1 MSLDTWID
9 WASGPLFRLSLAI
22 CLLGLFYHVVATLQ
36 LVFVARSRAA
46 IRDWSLIQIARRTA
60 AWLAPWRI
68 VTQRPLYGT
77 ASLLFH
83 AAVLLVPLFYVG
95 HVGLLGTW
103 WPAWWPTL
111 APLAA
116 DVLTWLGI
124 IGLVVLLGSRLVIT
138 RSRDLTRFADAAILA
153 ALLVTLLSGYWSAH
167 PSSSPVFSP
176 RTMVLAHMLL
186 GDLILLLLP
195 FSKMVHVVLYPF
207 SQLLSEIGWRFP
219 AASGRHVAIAL
230 GKENEPV

>member
-1 MSLDTWID
+1 MNLDLCID
-9 WASGPLFRLSLAI
+9 WARGPLFRLSLVV
-22 CLLGLFYHVVATLQ
+22 CLLGLLYHVAATLQ
-36 LVFVARSRAA
+36 LVLVARSRAA
-46 IRDWSLIQIARRTA
+46 VRDWSLVQIARRTA

-68 VTQRPLYGT
+68 VAQRPLYGS
-77 ASLLFH
+77 ASLAFH

-95 HVGLLGTW
+95 HVGLLGSW

-111 APLAA
+111 GPQAA
-116 DVLTWLGI
+116 DVLTWLGVV
-124 IGLVVLLGSRLVIT
+124 GLTVLLGSRLIVT
-138 RSRDLTRFADAAILA
+138 RSRDLTRFADAAVLA
-153 ALLVTLLSGYWSAH
+153 VLVAALLSGYWSAH
-167 PSSSPVFSP
+167 PASSPLLQP
-176 RTMVLAHMLL
+176 RAMVLVHILL
-186 GDLILLLLP
+186 GDLILVLLP